1 MIETSAPETMAPV
14 LSVTVP
20 VMEPVVCAET
30 ESAARITHSNMQT
43 DLEFEIINFESPDF
57 EVMPISIDGRPPEW
71 KSVLLAKN
79 KINHLIPFCCREF
92 QGEAAANKF
101 TKTTQ
106 NESIQTAVNPASNS
120 RLLSRKITIG

>member
-1 MIETSAPETMAPV
+1 
-14 LSVTVP
+14 
-20 VMEPVVCAET
+20 
-30 ESAARITHSNMQT
+30 MQT

-92 QGEAAANKF
+92 QGEAAANSSPKRLKMNRF
-101 TKTTQ
+101 KPPSILLQIHACCQEKLQLDEKQASRRPIGQAFIPTT
-106 NESIQTAVNPASNS
+106 NTFDSADV
-120 RLLSRKITIG
+120 